1 MRKSV
6 LLMALMAFAV
16 GGTTACATKGFV
28 KTQVGGVNNKV
39 DTLSQSLEAA
49 QERTR
54 QNEGRIGEV
63 DQHATAAATAASAA
77 QSAADQAAQKAL
89 AANEAAG
96 AAGSKADA
104 LDKASKRIVYEV
116 VLSENQGNFKLGK
129 TNLPDDA
136 KAKIDE
142 LVTKLKA
149 DPKGAYF
156 EIEGHTDNV
165 GDKMFNEKLGLERAE
180 AVKRYLYE
188 QHQIPLHRMNVIS
201 YGEDKPLAPNKTKD
215 GRAQNR
221 AWSSAFSSSSQS
233 SRDNPGRLE
242 ANTSSRPVS
251 CTAVLG
257 AACQVRRA
265 RPFFIGMWRLLRP
278 TRSAAM
284 ASARNRGGGSA
295 DCTSRPPH
303 PCGAASHA
311 QVRNPRGQSHRFRAA
326 APRRPQQ
333 PLDGSEKRSD
343 LATPR
348 RPERLAGF
356 TAWVDIRPWRTR
368 APGER
373 TSHQSAGPGD
383 RWCST
388 PG

>member
-39 DTLSQSLEAA
+39 DTLGQSLEAA

-77 QSAADQAAQKAL
+77 QSAADLAAQKAL

-104 LDKASKRIVYEV
+104 VDKASKRIVYEV

-165 GDKMFNEKLGLERAE
+165 GDKTFNEKLGLERAE

-221 AWSSAFSSSSQS
+221 AVVI
-233 SRDNPGRLE
+233 R
-242 ANTSSRPVS
+242 
-251 CTAVLG
+251 VL
-257 AACQVRRA
+257 
-265 RPFFIGMWRLLRP
+265 I
-278 TRSAAM
+278 
-284 ASARNRGGGSA
+284 
-295 DCTSRPPH
+295 
-303 PCGAASHA
+303 
-311 QVRNPRGQSHRFRAA
+311 
-326 APRRPQQ
+326 
-333 PLDGSEKRSD
+333 
-343 LATPR
+343 
-348 RPERLAGF
+348 
-356 TAWVDIRPWRTR
+356 
-368 APGER
+368 
-373 TSHQSAGPGD
+373 
-383 RWCST
+383 
-388 PG
+388 